1 MLFLRKGLPK
11 CSDPAKIPQSATAPV
26 SLKIVGDRLGT
37 VTQVKLNNIPR
48 PPANVSEK
56 EITVSLTVAD
66 TATKGM
72 IKVSVVGSN
81 GESAT
86 KDLEIT

>member
-1 MLFLRKGLPK
+1 MGV
-11 CSDPAKIPQSATAPV
+11 KIGTAPG
-26 SLKIVGDRLGT
+26 SLKVIGDRLGT
-37 VTQVKLNNIPR
+37 VTQVKLNNVPR
-48 PPANVSEK
+48 PPANVCEK
-56 EITVSLTVAD
+56 EVTVPLTVAD
-66 TATKGM
+66 TATKGT